1 MDILKG
7 KNLVHSRIMKL
18 NPEYQFIVNP
28 RSQPTI
34 HIPIIQQQIHDKQ
47 ELPSEKRHYH
57 LEVVGLVIIEK
68 GKLRVQDEQ
77 ENQHNEA
84 NIDPGH
90 DPKVEVL
97 FFREVSLFLQLFDG
111 FFAEFGVHFILLEE
125 VLDEVSLGLLDHV
138 IEVLSVVG

>member
-1 MDILKG
+1 ME
-7 KNLVHSRIMKL
+7 L

-57 LEVVGLVIIEK
+57 LKVVGLVIIEE
-68 GKLRVQDEQ
+68 GKLRVKDEQ

-97 FFREVSLFLQLFDG
+97 FFREVSLFL
-111 FFAEFGVHFILLEE
+111 
-125 VLDEVSLGLLDHV
+125 
-138 IEVLSVVG
+138 